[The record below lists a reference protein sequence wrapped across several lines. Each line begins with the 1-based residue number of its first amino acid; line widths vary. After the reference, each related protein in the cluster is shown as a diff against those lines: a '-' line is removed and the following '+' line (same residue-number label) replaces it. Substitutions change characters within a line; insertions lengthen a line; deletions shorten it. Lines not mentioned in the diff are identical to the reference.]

1 MDTEKD
7 FSGFFQE
14 NKALLKEYLELRFQL
29 IKLQGVRILSRTL
42 SLFIVIITVGIF
54 ALFVVLFLGL
64 SFAWWLSEETGSNT
78 LGFAGAAGLFTI
90 LLIIVIAFRKPLFQ
104 SPLIRM
110 FIHEST
116 KDMEEKE

>member
-64 SFAWWLSEETGSNT
+64 TFAWWLSEETGSKT

-116 KDMEEKE
+116 KDMEENE